1 MSRNQYEHMYK
12 ESPEEGLVQ
21 KFKMHSA
28 KPATKN
34 DWKSVPTLAVSK
46 GIAYKQNDLMRMD
59 YSWSFLE
66 MFIPLGTQIID
77 RKGSMKLSPLHTTMM
92 GPSGGV
98 GCTLFPVKS
107 KSMTSTGFDIIL

>member
-1 MSRNQYEHMYK
+1 MGLHLSRNQYEHVYK

-28 KPATKN
+28 KDYPKN
-34 DWKSVPTLAVSK
+34 DWKSVSSIAVSK

-59 YSWSFLE
+59 YSWQFLYK
-66 MFIPLGTQIID
+66 FIPMGMQIID
-77 RKGSMKLSPLHTTMM
+77 RKGTMKLSALHATMM

-98 GCTLFPVKS
+98 SHENT
-107 KSMTSTGFDIIL
+107 DEID